1 MDDTTRLDRLEM
13 RLTEQD
19 ATIEDLNR
27 TVTAQWRLIDRL
39 ARQVAVLGERLD
51 AAAARSGPGSP
62 EPPPP
67 HY

>member
-1 MDDTTRLDRLEM
+1 MDEATRIDRLEM

-27 TVTAQWRLIDRL
+27 TGTEQWRVIDRL
-39 ARQVAVLGERLD
+39 VRQLD
-51 AAAARSGPGSP
+51 ALREQVEEAAARAAPRGP

>member
-1 MDDTTRLDRLEM
+1 MSESARIDLLEM

-19 ATIEDLNR
+19 ATIDDLNR
-27 TVTAQWRLIDRL
+27 TVTEQWRLIDRL
-39 ARQVAVLGERLD
+39 RRQVESLTERVEEAGTR
-51 AAAARSGPGSP
+51 AATGGT